1 MGCPTQC
8 ILEENL
14 TFTIQARDGTGAPA
28 DATGSVAYSVY
39 EDETSTAILTG
50 SMSKLA
56 SQTGFYS
63 EQIACTAGN
72 DFERFKTYTVR
83 ITATVSGV
91 SVAKAYGFIC
101 LGGEDTATGSTGALT
116 TTANFKTYAGITSSD
131 DDALIA
137 DLIAR
142 ATSAIERYCD
152 RTLRSTTYREL
163 YDGDNTPDLQ
173 LDEYPITAM
182 TLVGIGKTDGLTI
195 TNTSSDAYS
204 AYVTV
209 DGTNMIL
216 GIDGGANDGTDTL
229 TLASYTITTLAAAI
243 IALGKSWSAT
253 VATSLTGV
261 WNADELLPLMGANCL
276 DQFANPEIPD
286 DLVYN
291 YTVEEGEGN
300 IHLHSRNFT
309 KGRRNIVIRYTAGY
323 TTSGIWILP
332 TDLEQICIDLVN
344 SYYQGRDK
352 DQSLKSEKIGDYAY
366 TMGGNQT
373 SDIPQSLKSRLSI
386 YKKWRI

>member
-1 MGCPTQC
+1 
-8 ILEENL
+8 
-14 TFTIQARDGTGAPA
+14 
-28 DATGSVAYSVY
+28 
-39 EDETSTAILTG
+39 
-50 SMSKLA
+50 
-56 SQTGFYS
+56 
-63 EQIACTAGN
+63 
-72 DFERFKTYTVR
+72 
-83 ITATVSGV
+83 
-91 SVAKAYGFIC
+91 
-101 LGGEDTATGSTGALT
+101 
-116 TTANFKTYAGITSSD
+116 
-131 DDALIA
+131 
-137 DLIAR
+137 
-142 ATSAIERYCD
+142 
-152 RTLRSTTYREL
+152 
-163 YDGDNTPDLQ
+163 
-173 LDEYPITAM
+173 
-182 TLVGIGKTDGLTI
+182 
-195 TNTSSDAYS
+195 
-204 AYVTV
+204 
-209 DGTNMIL
+209 
-216 GIDGGANDGTDTL
+216 